1 MELPIF
7 YMPINIGLAKKFI
20 WVFLWDGM
28 EKPEW
33 TFWST
38 RYKNPCHFPNLSLS
52 GYRWDRGYWLVY
64 LCFYAGPNV
73 DY

>member
-38 RYKNPCHFPNLSLS
+38 QYKNPCHFPNLSWVVTGEIVGTDWFICVFML
-52 GYRWDRGYWLVY
+52 DLM
-64 LCFYAGPNV
+64 
-73 DY
+73 